1 MLPGSWTEER
11 RRSAF
16 PPAPAIPTYI
26 HLQSANERGSII
38 EPQSLRQP
46 PGIDDQSTSS
56 IHPGDSSSSPDR
68 DPYLNELSREVQ
80 YSPSLP
86 EHIPT
91 NRADANFLRYPSRPS
106 LVNRQICSRAS
117 PTPVNTSWHPTQSVT
132 QFPSICI
139 LTLTGSRS
147 FRWRSSDFHTTPSN
161 QQRILSTPSFHI
173 SQRQYLQSS
182 FPTYKPTQ
190 SRYFPPK
197 SQTTL
202 FHSLDRYPFP
212 GRVDWIPNCESQEV
226 SHPASS
232 TNRNLNMGFKSK

>member
-1 MLPGSWTEER
+1 MLPGSWAEER
-11 RRSAF
+11 QRPAF

-26 HLQSANERGSII
+26 HLQSANERGSFI
-38 EPQSLRQP
+38 EPQILRQP
-46 PGIDDQSTSS
+46 LGIDDQSTSS

-80 YSPSLP
+80 YSPSLQ

-91 NRADANFLRYPSRPS
+91 TRADANFLRYPSRTS
-106 LVNRQICSRAS
+106 LVNRQLCSRAS
-117 PTPVNTSWHPTQSVT
+117 PTRVNARYDSTQSVT

-139 LTLTGSRS
+139 LTLTNSRS

-161 QQRILSTPSFHI
+161 QQRILSTPSLRI
-173 SQRQYLQSS
+173 PQRQSLGPS

-212 GRVDWIPNCESQEV
+212 GRVD
-226 SHPASS
+226 
-232 TNRNLNMGFKSK
+232 